1 MPPDPEMSYIA
12 AVSMFRLPQLSPIIP
27 LLALVLTSGGCSSSK
42 TTRPMTIA
50 VRDKLTQAPVASA
63 HIDARTLH
71 FFVPADVPLLGRD
84 PILDS
89 SPPLSV
95 HGVTGPDG
103 TVRMMVVVEHPV
115 QVMVIA
121 PGYDVQVVDLLA
133 HPADAGP
140 SKWLDAELG
149 PEAPG
154 DARRVEVRFL
164 P

>member
-1 MPPDPEMSYIA
+1 
-12 AVSMFRLPQLSPIIP
+12 
-27 LLALVLTSGGCSSSK
+27 
-42 TTRPMTIA
+42 MTIA

-89 SPPLSV
+89 SPPRSV
-95 HGVTGPDG
+95 HGVTGADG
-103 TVRMMVVVEHPV
+103 TVRMTVVVEHPV

-121 PGYDVQVVDLLA
+121 PGYDVQVVELVE

-140 SKWLDAELG
+140 SEWLDADFG
-149 PEAPG
+149 PELPG